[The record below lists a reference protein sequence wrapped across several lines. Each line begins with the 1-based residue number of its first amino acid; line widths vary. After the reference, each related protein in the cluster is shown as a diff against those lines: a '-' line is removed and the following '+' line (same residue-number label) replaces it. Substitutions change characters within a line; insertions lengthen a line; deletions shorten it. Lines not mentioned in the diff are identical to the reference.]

1 MREIKFRAW
10 DKQDKRMIVDK
21 QDFIPLIVTN
31 KSVFKL
37 DPTSEKDRWIEIDK
51 NRFELMQS
59 TGLKDKNGV
68 EIYEG
73 DIVKNEVYIEGNKH
87 VEYHKGSFGYKI
99 LTDDSFVW
107 YAFCENTYFL
117 SDIEVIGNIYQN
129 PELFN
134 KG

>member
-1 MREIKFRAW
+1 MREIKFRTFYK
-10 DKQDKRMIVDK
+10 DENILYRDVD
-21 QDFIPLIVTN
+21 I
-31 KSVFKL
+31 S
-37 DPTSEKDRWIEIDK
+37 SECLPIDDE
-51 NRFELMQS
+51 NVVIMQY

-73 DIVKNEVYIEGNKH
+73 DIVKNEVYIEGSKH
-87 VEYHKGSFGYKI
+87 VEYHNGSFGYKI

-129 PELFN
+129 PELLE
-134 KG
+134 K